1 MSLRTINPTLGQHIQ
16 CLSNKGILSID
27 VTHSGEP
34 DSFLLSPCCEH
45 GFRAVYSPRPKLDF
59 LRSATALNENTLA
72 TRRELNAALSA
83 ATTEEARD
91 IILDQLADQDDGG
104 RESVWNWTD
113 PSGADQSNFFTERQV
128 SGLNGSWVL
137 IAGASLDSAPGSFP
151 TDAKAKWWAT
161 GQGDASTLEDLTRTN
176 DYYGRG
182 AGELNAFGSTIS
194 GGDVSSS
201 FKRWVT
207 GTTGSSKGALDISPS
222 GSVLGEDSTLPNPY
236 RGHEGT
242 NGKVRGFRPH
252 SIYWVLYGERT
263 FEGIVGCQDPT
274 GILPHTSHGDGDN
287 WSGTTLI
294 DPEVTSLISPTQTA
308 TGGYRP
314 KIVFY
319 GGDIQGAAGT
329 SIVDGDGN
337 ITGVTMDDPG
347 TTVITHTNDNAIE
360 APNVTVDMPLHY
372 NQFNAKA
379 EVTTDPQEIKSVL
392 GDALF
397 RDKASMLA
405 EVCDGYNDPIAQTF
419 MISPDAHEDGVF
431 VPRIDLCFKTKPPYG
446 SPTLN
451 PVYVEIRPTVNGH
464 PDSEKVIAYK
474 ILQYDDVNVASGTVP
489 NGTSLNPWDDPIQA
503 FAGSTR
509 TDFFPSF
516 DNADSFT
523 SVTFDTPVYLSPG
536 EYAIVIRSNDSAY
549 SCWIADIN
557 GHVVNSNESLADF
570 GATTIPDIQTTS
582 NIQQYGGVFFRS
594 SNGRTWND
602 NQEQDLMFRVHKC
615 VFGGAGTFSLGGSKI
630 ATAFDYHRLD
640 LKTNS
645 IFNPNPNAT
654 EMSANL
660 KTKPEGGTLSELTG
674 ISGNLIG
681 QRADAKTRD
690 MSKTMTYGSAS
701 VPSTSD
707 IQLDYTL
714 TSSNPDVSPIVDTRH
729 LFATPYKNDIN
740 DGAIIPSAVKI
751 LDGGT
756 GYTIGLETFTISGGG
771 SKSDAIVTVAST
783 DSGVI
788 TGFNVTTPGSG
799 FHKFEHDDG
808 SPEIDLITITQ
819 TVSGGTGAA
828 LEVLSEE
835 SSDGGNSKMRYIT
848 KNIDLAPGME
858 ARAIKVFLSGKEPA
872 GSNIFVY
879 YKVRSRE
886 DREDIKFKKWKIMER
901 SGPDQDFFTP
911 SLSPIAGSQGDSVT
925 EYEFDTDQ
933 VVTYTD
939 SDNNAH
945 ETFASFSL
953 KIVGQASNPAQPP
966 VINNMRAVA
975 VF

>member
-27 VTHSGEP
+27 VTHIGEP
-34 DSFLLSPCCEH
+34 DSVLLSPCCEH
-45 GFRAVYSPRPKLDF
+45 GFRAVYSARPKIDF
-59 LRSATALNENTLA
+59 LRSASALNENTLA

-83 ATTEEARD
+83 ATTEEARAV
-91 IILDQLADQDDGG
+91 ILGQLADQQGTGEAGYAAEGG
-104 RESVWNWTD
+104 WNWTD
-113 PSGADQSNFFTERQV
+113 SSGADQSSFFTERQV

-137 IAGASLDSAPGSFP
+137 IAGAKIDDSTGFP
-151 TDAKAKWWAT
+151 TDAKAKWWAST
-161 GQGDASTLEDLTRTN
+161 GQGDASILEDLTRSN
-176 DYYGRG
+176 DYYGRY
-182 AGELNAFGSTIS
+182 
-194 GGDVSSS
+194 GGNPSET
-201 FKRWVT
+201 FRRWVP
-207 GTTGSSKGALDISPS
+207 GTVTSDSPLNNGRSALNIDPS
-222 GSVLGEDSTLPNPY
+222 GSVLGEESSLPNPY
-236 RGHEGT
+236 RGNEQSRPY
-242 NGKVRGFRPH
+242 RGFRPQE
-252 SIYWVLYGERT
+252 IYWVLYGERT

-294 DPEVTSLISPTQTA
+294 DPEVSGLISPTQTA

-379 EVTTDPQEIKSVL
+379 EVTTDPQEIKSLL

-503 FAGSTR
+503 FSGSTR

-516 DNADSFT
+516 DNADSYT

-570 GATTIPDIQTTS
+570 GATTIPDIQTTT

-594 SNGRTWND
+594 SNGRTWNA
-602 NQEQDLMFRVHKC
+602 NQEQDLMFKVHKC

-630 ATAFDYHRLD
+630 TTAFDYHRLD

-645 IFNPNPNAT
+645 IFNPNPNST

-690 MSKTMTYGSAS
+690 MSKTMTYGPAS

-729 LFATPYKNDIN
+729 LFAIPYKNDIN

-808 SPEIDLITITQ
+808 SPEIDQITITQ
-819 TVSGGTGAA
+819 NAGGSGTGAD

-858 ARAIKVFLSGKEPA
+858 ARAIKVFLSGKEPV

-886 DREDIKFKKWKIMER
+886 DREDIKFKKWRIMER

-925 EYEFDTDQ
+925 EYEFDTDP